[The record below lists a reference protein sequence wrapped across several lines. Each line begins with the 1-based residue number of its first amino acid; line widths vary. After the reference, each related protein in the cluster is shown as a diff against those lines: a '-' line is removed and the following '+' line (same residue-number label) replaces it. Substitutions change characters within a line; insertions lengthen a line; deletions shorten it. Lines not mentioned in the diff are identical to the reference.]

1 MFYGAMKIVLGKPIK
16 AAFRPWVEGIENIPA
31 EGPAIL
37 ASNHLSF
44 SDSFFLPAVLD
55 RKVTFIAKAEYF
67 TTPGVKGKLT
77 AAFFKGVGQLPVDR
91 SGARGAGEAAVR
103 SGIAVLERG
112 ELFGIYPEGTRSP
125 DGRLYRGKPG
135 GLARV
140 ALATGAPV
148 IPVAM
153 IDTEKVQPVGQVM
166 PKLSIRPGIRIGRPL
181 DFSRYRG
188 MESDRFIL
196 RSVTDE
202 VMYEIMKLSGQE
214 YVDIYA
220 TAAKRQIA
228 EAAKAAAAEA
238 SAGGGTGGKGAAPGP
253 GPGSAGAGEAG
264 GSTGTAGPAG
274 AGDGGGAGGT
284 AGSTGSTGTAGSTGT
299 GGGAAT
305 K

>member
-1 MFYGAMKIVLGKPIK
+1 MKVAIGGPLKVT
-16 AAFRPWVEGIENIPA
+16 FRPWVEGLEHIPA

-44 SDSFFLPAVLD
+44 SDSFFLPAILD

-67 TTPGVKGKLT
+67 TTPGVKGRLT

-91 SGARGAGEAAVR
+91 SGARGAGEAAVK
-103 SGIAVLERG
+103 SGMDVLERG

-153 IDTEKVQPVGQVM
+153 IDTEKIQPPGQVM
-166 PKLSIRPGIRIGRPL
+166 PKLMRPGIRIGKPL
-181 DFSRYRG
+181 DFSRYHG
-188 MESDRFIL
+188 MDHDRFVL
-196 RSVTDE
+196 RAVTDE

-228 EAAKAAAAEA
+228 DAAKADREAEKAAKAVLAQAEKDQAKKEKEEAEAAAEEE
-238 SAGGGTGGKGAAPGP
+238 TE
-253 GPGSAGAGEAG
+253 EAETEEAEG
-264 GSTGTAGPAG
+264 REAQ
-274 AGDGGGAGGT
+274 
-284 AGSTGSTGTAGSTGT
+284 
-299 GGGAAT
+299 
-305 K
+305 

>member
-1 MFYGAMKIVLGKPIK
+1 MKVAVGGPLKVT
-16 AAFRPWVEGIENIPA
+16 FRPWVEGLEHIPA

-67 TTPGVKGKLT
+67 TTPGVKGRLT

-91 SGARGAGEAAVR
+91 SGARGAGEAAIR
-103 SGIAVLERG
+103 SGIEVLERG

-153 IDTEKVQPVGQVM
+153 IDTEKIQPPGKVM
-166 PKLSIRPGIRIGRPL
+166 PKLMRPGIRIGRPL
-181 DFSRYRG
+181 DFSRYQG
-188 MESDRFIL
+188 MDHDRFVL
-196 RSVTDE
+196 RALTDE

-214 YVDIYA
+214 YVDMYA

-228 EAAKAAAAEA
+228 EAAKAGKEAEKAAKAALAQAEKDQA
-238 SAGGGTGGKGAAPGP
+238 KK
-253 GPGSAGAGEAG
+253 E
-264 GSTGTAGPAG
+264 
-274 AGDGGGAGGT
+274 
-284 AGSTGSTGTAGSTGT
+284 
-299 GGGAAT
+299 
-305 K
+305 KEEQ